1 MTREELLGL
10 PHLATTEIA
19 NDNVY
24 LSFEIG
30 YLLTDFI
37 DNGDYYDYKAYNCMY
52 LPIQEEY
59 PEYIVITKEEHQ
71 VNEEKRRMEI
81 LKREEEKIKEYK
93 DLFENVS

>member
-24 LSFEIG
+24 LSLEIG
-30 YLLTDFI
+30 YLITDFI

-59 PEYIVITKEEHQ
+59 PEYHIIDAEMYKKLYDEREVAIEKK
-71 VNEEKRRMEI
+71 NEENRM
-81 LKREEEKIKEYK
+81 KYNGK
-93 DLFENVS
+93 